1 MGRSID
7 MSLVVEAVYKFKMP
21 VVGSAVK
28 ILTPGRQKTRG
39 NTGIVQE
46 GSAPTKVHV
55 KLQVGGRI
63 QTCALWQLRP
73 INRTEL
79 EPEESDGEEKNSR
92 APRQK
97 KSRLCRDKRVQDA
110 LSRFGLSSYDEPI
123 TEEKLKQIRREKA
136 LKCHPDKGGV
146 SAEFVTL
153 QNDFEILVRHLQRR
167 AC

>member
-7 MSLVVEAVYKFKMP
+7 MSLVVEAVYKFKML

-39 NTGIVQE
+39 NTGVVQE
-46 GSAPTKVHV
+46 GSASTKVHV

-63 QTCALWQLRP
+63 QTCSLWQLRP
-73 INRTEL
+73 ICRKEL
-79 EPEESDGEEKNSR
+79 EPEESDGEEKNSNR
-92 APRQK
+92 APPQK
-97 KSRLCRDKRVQDA
+97 KPRLCRDKRVQDA
-110 LSRFGLSSYDEPI
+110 LSRFGLSSHDEPI

-153 QNDFEILVRHLQRR
+153 QNDFEILVRHLQ
-167 AC
+167 